1 MVNSRKEIISFIK
14 PPISDDVNLELCIL
28 YGSAALDQLSANSDI
43 DIVVGSEMSL
53 TNDFCMELSRKLSL
67 LTDREVS
74 VINIEKMEGVI
85 LQEVL
90 VKGITLKNL
99 KPNYK
104 AKFLSKMYEFT
115 EDILPFQIMGINKK
129 VANYLNE

>member
-1 MVNSRKEIISFIK
+1 MVNSRKEVISLITT
-14 PPISDDVNLELCIL
+14 PITEDVNLDLCIL
-28 YGSAALDQLSANSDI
+28 YGSAASDRLSSKSDV
-43 DIVVGSEMSL
+43 DIAVGSEMSL
-53 TNDFCMELSRKLSL
+53 SNDFCMELSRKLSL

-74 VINIEKMEGVI
+74 VIDIEKMEGII

-90 VKGITLKNL
+90 VKGITIKNR

-115 EDILPFQIMGINKK
+115 EDILPFQMMGMNKK
-129 VANYLNE
+129 ISGFLNE